1 MIREKKMS
9 SSDVEEEDKT
19 LLKKTIE
26 DDKRQ
31 LVDSMCVCNSSRV
44 TRRKIKCL
52 EEEVAALKKNV
63 VCLQQVLSSDLSVLR
78 DLEDE
83 VIRFKKIHEEY
94 DEEVE
99 EISEKLNEWEEVERS
114 TLPKVMMTAV
124 EKTLNVLFDTEHKV
138 TSKTV
143 LQRIK
148 GDEEFKQLV
157 KVTTGEILQDWKKDV
172 VPCIMEAAEE
182 LLKAFS
188 DIKV

>member
-1 MIREKKMS
+1 MS
-9 SSDVEEEDKT
+9 SSDEEQNEDKT
-19 LLKKTIE
+19 LVKKTIA

-31 LVDSMCVCNSSRV
+31 LVYSMCVCDSSRV
-44 TRRKIKCL
+44 TRRKIRFL
-52 EEEVAALKKNV
+52 EDEVAALKKNV
-63 VCLQQVLSSDLSVLR
+63 VWLQQVLSSDLSALR

-83 VIRFKKIHEEY
+83 VVRVKKIREEY
-94 DEEVE
+94 DGEVE
-99 EISEKLNEWEEVERS
+99 EISQKLDEWEEVERS

-172 VPCIMEAAEE
+172 VPRIMEAAEEE